1 MSDIEINLLEAILE
15 ELKSLNAS
23 IKRIDSFILEVS
35 PAEAE
40 KEIQELENE
49 LRSI

>member
-23 IKRIDSFILEVS
+23 VKRIDSFILEVS

-40 KEIQELENE
+40 KEIKELEKE

>member
-1 MSDIEINLLEAILE
+1 MSDIEINLLSEILE
-15 ELKSLNAS
+15 QLKSLNS
-23 IKRIDSFILEVS
+23 NIERISSFIVEVS

-40 KEIQELENE
+40 KEIEELETE